1 VARTRTA
8 HGGTK
13 ANWLE
18 KESSRLERS
27 HTVPV
32 SMNVVAPDSEGSAD
46 GIGVA
51 SGAVLD
57 TAFSWLCKRRI
68 DYADSADVWNVRR
81 RWPELKPRLQHDLLH
96 GHYRFSP
103 LRRIQIDGECI
114 ELWAALDALV
124 LKALA
129 MVLNRRLDFPRSC
142 YHVPGKAGEAKMGSK
157 AAVRHICS
165 RLSSN
170 EFAFRSDVKS
180 YYGSIDHAVLLGLVR
195 ERIDDPRVLDL
206 VAQYL
211 HRTVDENCLYSTVTP
226 GISLGC
232 PLSPVMAALYLEPLD
247 RRMEATGLT
256 YARFMD
262 DWVILAPTRWSLRRA
277 IVVVNETLRELR
289 VEQHPDKTFIGRIE
303 RGFTFLGYWITE
315 KGVTGVAPSTW
326 EAFQGRVARLYEQN
340 APLEDIRRDV
350 EQYVRRWKRWAGSGV
365 RDVSVAFVGKDDFPG
380 QPVFVPRMLIP
391 AAQLT

>member
-1 VARTRTA
+1 MPTVR
-8 HGGTK
+8 GGTR
-13 ANWLE
+13 ANWLG
-18 KESSRLERS
+18 KDQPRLEDP

-32 SMNVVAPDSEGSAD
+32 IMNIVAPDARETVDLMGEA
-46 GIGVA
+46 A

-57 TAFSWLCKRRI
+57 TAFAWLCERRI

-81 RWPELKPRLQHDLLH
+81 RWPELKPRLQRDLLH
-96 GHYRFSP
+96 GQYRFSP

-129 MVLNRRLDFPRSC
+129 MVLNRRLNFPRSC
-142 YHVPGKAGEAKMGSK
+142 YHVPGRDGEAKRGAK

-165 RLSSN
+165 RLPSN
-170 EFAFRSDVKS
+170 QFVFRSDVKS
-180 YYGSIDHAVLLGLVR
+180 YYASIDHAVLLGLVR
-195 ERIDDPRVLDL
+195 DRIDDPLVLDL
-206 VAQYL
+206 IAQYL
-211 HRTVDENCLYSTVTP
+211 HRTVDENCLYSTVTV

-262 DWVILAPTRWSLRRA
+262 DWVILAPTRWALRRA
-277 IVVVNETLRELR
+277 VVIVNQTLRELS

-315 KGVTGVAPSTW
+315 KGVTGVAPSAW
-326 EAFQGRVARLYEQN
+326 EAFQERVARLYEQN
-340 APLEDIRRDV
+340 APLEEIRRGV
-350 EQYVRRWKRWAGSGV
+350 EQYVRRWSQWVRSGV
-365 RDVSVAFVGKDDFPG
+365 RDVSGSFLWPLVLVRSAIPRLPG
-380 QPVFVPRMLIP
+380 LPRL
-391 AAQLT
+391 ARSVH